1 MKGSRRC
8 PDRVIAGPLIG
19 LTMSPITPTKA
30 SYLMGGEAGHN
41 DPPSLHIHNQLT
53 EVYIVSLYS
62 DTGYSSEGS
71 DRVARESLWGR
82 ALGGHQGLESPYCF
96 VFVVILFYV

>member
-1 MKGSRRC
+1 MKGLEGVRAG
-8 PDRVIAGPLIG
+8 VIAGPLIG

-53 EVYIVSLYS
+53 VAYTLYHFIPS
-62 DTGYSSEGS
+62 PDTSPRSGSGGPWGSSWRTSRFMG
-71 DRVARESLWGR
+71 VI
-82 ALGGHQGLESPYCF
+82 GLKYFLKTTCTQAC
-96 VFVVILFYV
+96 